1 MRRVYVVHY
10 LRRLINP
17 FTAKLAAFFMCAG
30 LGALTVSVKNVM
42 LNMPRVTE
50 VKALTQFYMNAFWG
64 TEFFVRALLAGMLVL
79 LFLIA
84 KDAATGLKR
93 KKGFVLAR

>member
-17 FTAKLAAFFMCAG
+17 FTAKLAAFFMCAF
-30 LGALTVSVKNVM
+30 LGVLTVSVKNVI

-50 VKALTQFYMNAFWG
+50 VKALTQFYANAFWD
-64 TEFFVRALLAGMLVL
+64 TEFFVRALIAGTLVL
-79 LFLIA
+79 LFFIA
-84 KDAATGLKR
+84 RDAAAGLR
-93 KKGFVLAR
+93 KKRGFVLAR